1 MDLHNFPG
9 GHGARAAPVSAC
21 SPARGSDDRVERA
34 ERAARIRERFEA
46 LAGQDVL
53 LRVDGLVAGYGAT
66 EILHAVDLR
75 LGAGQWLCLV
85 GPSGAGKSTLLHSIF
100 GLTDIRA
107 GRVDIGGRNVTRLG
121 PNAKLRDA
129 GIAYVLHDSSIFPDM
144 SVEQN
149 LWLAGYLRGGRDEAK
164 DAGERAFDRFPSLA
178 ARRDEPARSLS
189 CGERRLLEISR
200 ALVMRPRLLLVD
212 EPSASLDSEIAALI
226 FSALR
231 DLRDQE
237 RLSIVTVETDAKRG
251 LAAADIGCAMRAGAI
266 IRVGTG
272 AELREDPAVESLFL
286 G

>member
-1 MDLHNFPG
+1 MDLHNLPR
-9 GHGARAAPVSAC
+9 GHGTGAARAAPSQ
-21 SPARGSDDRVERA
+21 SRIGIEDTGGRA
-34 ERAARIRERFEA
+34 MRAARIRERFEA
-46 LAGQDVL
+46 LAGHDVL

-66 EILHAVDLR
+66 EILHAVDVR

-85 GPSGAGKSTLLHSIF
+85 GPNGAGKSTLLHSIF

-107 GRVDIGGRNVTRLG
+107 GRVDVGGRNVTRLG

-149 LWLAGYLRGGRDEAK
+149 LWLAGYLRGGRTEAR
-164 DAGERAFDRFPSLA
+164 DAGERVFDRFPSLA
-178 ARRDEPARSLS
+178 ARRSEPARSLS

-212 EPSASLDSEIAALI
+212 EPSSGLDPEIAALI
-226 FSALR
+226 FSMLR

-237 RLSIVTVETDAKRG
+237 RLSIITVEPDAERG
-251 LAAADIGCAMRAGAI
+251 LAAADIGCAMRAGTI

-272 AELREDPAVESLFL
+272 AELRDDPEVEGLFL